1 MQYHIMS
8 AGSTS
13 ESIILEVRNNS
24 NVPQTG
30 LAYNTAGLIARY
42 VRPGENV
49 VAITLANQTIT
60 GPYVSGGF
68 KEIDATNTPGLYRFD
83 IPDAALAVGK
93 DQVVISLHG
102 YGGSSSSFYTF
113 QLGNVVNE
121 TIYTAPYQL
130 VSDQTNLDQKL
141 DVYKGSALTVNLQMV
156 DANGKSVS
164 IGAAS
169 LSVKVYDLANTLIAT
184 YSPTIQFNANGE
196 VSFVLD
202 GTTTNTAGTYNIY
215 ITRTNG
221 VSDVVSFGP
230 LQLLVKS
237 L

>member
-1 MQYHIMS
+1 MEHIIP

-13 ESIILEVRNNS
+13 YTDIITIRNNS
-24 NVPQTG
+24 GVPQTG
-30 LAYNTAGLIARY
+30 IAYNTAGIICRY
-42 VRPGENV
+42 IRPGEAPV
-49 VAITLANQTIT
+49 PITLANQTVT
-60 GPYVSGGF
+60 GTWVSGGF
-68 KEIDATNTPGLYRFD
+68 KEIDATNAPGIYRID
-83 IPDAALAVGK
+83 IPDAAFAVGK
-93 DQVVISLHG
+93 PQVSLTIHG
-102 YGGSSSSFYTF
+102 FAASAVNVYDY

-121 TIYTAPYQL
+121 TIFTAPFTL
-130 VSDQTNLDQKL
+130 TSDQTNQDQKL

-164 IGAAS
+164 IGAS
-169 LSVKVYDLANTLIAT
+169 VLSVKVYDLANTLIAT
-184 YSPTIQFNANGE
+184 YTPTVQFNANGE